1 MEFTEFLATHGVN
14 LEHVQ
19 FHPSHESNDLQACDD
34 KTSTIIDKGMGL
46 FANGSLQADQLIV
59 RIPSSCLMSAAS
71 VAQWNNPGLGKCV
84 EALRCEDNIK
94 THERRVI
101 LAGLLLA
108 SSSALSENDDE
119 PSDAE
124 EWIPYMRV
132 LPSLDSI
139 NTPVM
144 YKEGSLELRLL
155 SGTGVDASR
164 AAKLNKLQREF
175 HELEHAFS
183 FLDARGEE
191 LAAKDDAELS
201 FVTFERFLWADA
213 VFWSRVISFK
223 SAHESKHLNSDLHM
237 VPLIDFA
244 NHSETPE
251 MHWRVDPSDTSI
263 SLFTT
268 RDVPSATELHISY
281 GEKPNSELLFIH
293 GFTVRDNVHDCVVFQ
308 APVVE
313 AFGEGDEDAFVA
325 QVKMHVMQSLG
336 VAPLVR
342 LKRMGVD
349 QGGVVVHSSKDAFLG
364 RLMLETCGILDED
377 SLLVMMVSVLDLS
390 DFASLVE
397 SEGLQREDVLEMFSS
412 YSLLDVLLL
421 RVWTV
426 LLDLVESRLQEL
438 SDSEAAEEVG
448 IQQEDGMTRQ
458 RLQFIEI
465 LREGH
470 YKILT
475 DAYELMGN
483 LQAEYS
489 QRENVVRYL
498 TEMGQ

>member
-1 MEFTEFLATHGVN
+1 MEFTDFLATTHRVN

-19 FHPSHESNDLQACDD
+19 FHPSHESMDLQESD
-34 KTSTIIDKGMGL
+34 KTSTNIDKGMGL
-46 FANGSLQADQLIV
+46 FANGSLRAHQLIV
-59 RIPSSCLMSAAS
+59 RIPPSCLMSAAS
-71 VAQWNNPGLGKCV
+71 VAQWNNPGLVKCV
-84 EALRCEDNIK
+84 EALRCEDNMK
-94 THERRVI
+94 THERRVL

-108 SSSALSENDDE
+108 SALSESHE
-119 PSDAE
+119 LSDAVQ
-124 EWIPYMRV
+124 WVPYMRV

-164 AAKLNKLQREF
+164 AAKLNKLQREYN
-175 HELEHAFS
+175 ELKHAFS
-183 FLDARGEE
+183 FLDPQGKE
-191 LAAKDDAELS
+191 LAEKNADLS
-201 FVTFERFLWADA
+201 FVSFDRFLWADA

-223 SAHESKHLNSDLHM
+223 SAHESNHSNSDLHM

-263 SLFTT
+263 SLFAT
-268 RDVPSATELHISY
+268 RDVQSATELHISY

-325 QVKMHVMQSLG
+325 QVKMHAMQLLG

-342 LKRMGVD
+342 LKRGVD
-349 QGGVVVHSSKDAFLG
+349 QEGVAKDGFLG

-390 DFASLVE
+390 DFASLLE
-397 SEGLQREDVLEMFSS
+397 SEELQREDVLEMFSG

-426 LLDLVESRLQEL
+426 LLDLVESRLHEL
-438 SDSEAAEEVG
+438 SESEAHEEVG
-448 IQQEDGMTRQ
+448 IQQEGGMTRQ
-458 RLQFIEI
+458 RLQFVEI
-465 LREGH
+465 LRDGH

-475 DAYELMGN
+475 DAYKLMGN

-489 QRENVVRYL
+489 QREDVVQYL